1 MGGQVS
7 IFGGNK
13 IFDPHFITAQITMP
27 GKKVKFVPIKYM
39 LGDYFLWEN
48 NKQVYAFLLTGEIY
62 TSKVSGAK
70 SFQTVYFDVSHY
82 KPISPSDVKAIEII
96 VTQNSLPKINNKLLN
111 ILRIF
116 GKREKENLKTDNL
129 AEMSDNFTPHNI
141 TGLIEELAT
150 HEKRYH
156 QEISELLN
164 FMASLDTDRI
174 VTPVKRMAEFIYQD
188 LKQIDPKFMGTVF
201 TQACKM
207 EEKSQKVLNPTL
219 TAKKSWVV
227 LLLAIGLIITICTT
241 LYFAYEAGAFDAISG
256 MVPNL
261 GGGADYSEKSL
272 MSKYPNGAALRAAVD
287 SGQLDYTKLPKSV
300 QGIVDKVRSPVIVPQ
315 ATP

>member
-48 NKQVYAFLLTGEIY
+48 NKQVYAFIMTGDVY

-70 SFQTVYFDVSHY
+70 SFQTIYYDVSHY
-82 KPISPSDVKAIEII
+82 KPISPSDVKALEII
-96 VTQNSLPKINNKLLN
+96 ITKNSLPQLNIRLLN

-116 GKREKENLKTDNL
+116 GKREKENTKTMNL
-129 AEMSDNFTPHNI
+129 AEMTEEFAPHDI
-141 TGLIEELAT
+141 GALIEELMK
-150 HEKRYH
+150 HEKRY
-156 QEISELLN
+156 QKEISEMLN
-164 FMASLDTDRI
+164 FIASLDTKFI
-174 VTPVKRMAEFIYQD
+174 VTPVKRLADFIQQD
-188 LKQIDPKFMGTVF
+188 LRQIDPKFMGTVF
-201 TQACKM
+201 TQACKI

-227 LLLAIGLIITICTT
+227 MLLAIGLIITICTT
-241 LYFAYEAGAFDAISG
+241 LYFAYEAGAFDALSSSI
-256 MVPNL
+256 PTL
-261 GGGADYSEKSL
+261 GGGADYSEKTL
-272 MSKYPNGAALRAAVD
+272 MSKYPTCPALKAALE
-287 SGQLDYTKLPKSV
+287 SGSLTYDKLPKSV
-300 QGIVDKVRSPVIVPQ
+300 QQVADSCQSVASP
-315 ATP
+315 